1 MLSLRILIACVSLA
15 LIWSVITLIKKKKL
29 KVEYSLLWLAMGAVI
44 ILFSLWP
51 MLVNKFAETLGIYY
65 LTLIFLVSLSFILLM
80 LIHFS
85 TTVSR
90 LSENETALA
99 QKQAIL
105 EWKLKKVMEKS
116 YNLEDLREEE

>member
-1 MLSLRILIACVSLA
+1 MLSLRIFIACVSLA
-15 LIWSVITLIKKKKL
+15 LIWSVIALIKKKKL
-29 KVEYSLLWLAMGAVI
+29 KVEYSLLWLTMGVVI

-51 MLVNKFAETLGIYY
+51 TLVNKLAEVLGIYY

-90 LSENETALA
+90 LSENETTLA

>member
-1 MLSLRILIACVSLA
+1 MLSLRILIACVSLVM
-15 LIWSVITLIKKKKL
+15 IWSVITLIKKRRL
-29 KVEYSLLWLAMGAVI
+29 KVEYSLLWLTMGAVI

-51 MLVNKFAETLGIYY
+51 TLVNKFAETLGIYY

-116 YNLEDLREEE
+116 YNLEDHKEEE

>member
-1 MLSLRILIACVSLA
+1 MISLRILIACVSLA
-15 LIWSVITLIKKKKL
+15 LIWSVIALIKKRKL
-29 KVEYSLLWLAMGAVI
+29 KVEYSLLWLTMGAVI

-51 MLVNKFAETLGIYY
+51 TLVNKFAETLGIYY
-65 LTLIFLVSLSFILLM
+65 LTLIFLVSLSFILLI

-90 LSENETALA
+90 FSENETTLA

-105 EWKLKKVMEKS
+105 EWKLKKLVAESHDKS
-116 YNLEDLREEE
+116 KE

>member
-15 LIWSVITLIKKKKL
+15 LIWSVIVLIKKRRL
-29 KVEYSLLWLAMGAVI
+29 KVEYSLLWLTMGAVI

-51 MLVNKFAETLGIYY
+51 TLVNKFAETLGIYY

-90 LSENETALA
+90 LSENETTLA

-116 YNLEDLREEE
+116 YNLEDRREEE

>member
-29 KVEYSLLWLAMGAVI
+29 KVEYSLLWLAIGGVI